1 MHRLRF
7 IQFANHMLFGA
18 VNALKNDL
26 RKGKKFDEPAYT
38 AAIATKF
45 PAMMNGAWGN
55 VKFGGCFIHKSP
67 IVTLDNTSNPSVR
80 ESCEAG
86 DLLVLCRDMVD
97 GYIRIN
103 AALFQVKKM
112 DGLYN
117 RIKPD
122 NEIQLKFYTEWPTFS
137 FGRSYK
143 SPYYNIEPKTATPG
157 AQYMF
162 INEKK
167 YYHHWYD
174 YYPLS
179 LQPLLFT
186 HSKSAAVMCSDPD
199 LSFGNFLWEFI
210 NWQDGRPIS
219 ESEQKANDEWSK
231 FIWRLISFSK
241 TKSFMH
247 KNVRISKHIKA
258 TGDFF
263 QFMTLPMSETHAD
276 VMFTDWLNQHNMSND
291 TETFN
296 NKMLNEEKFDDEGGD
311 KGFAILFIDKIDSY
325 IDKIDSYIGPDEFS

>member
-97 GYIRIN
+97 GHIRIN

-112 DGLYN
+112 DGLY
-117 RIKPD
+117 
-122 NEIQLKFYTEWPTFS
+122 
-137 FGRSYK
+137 
-143 SPYYNIEPKTATPG
+143 
-157 AQYMF
+157 